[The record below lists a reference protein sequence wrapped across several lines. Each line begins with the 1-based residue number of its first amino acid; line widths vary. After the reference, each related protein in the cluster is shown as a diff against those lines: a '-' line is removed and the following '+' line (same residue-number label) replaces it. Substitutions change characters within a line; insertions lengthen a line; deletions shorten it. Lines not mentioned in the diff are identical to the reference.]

1 MGCYHCGDKIIGKPI
16 SKDDK
21 DFCCTGCLAVYE
33 ILSDNGLDQFYEFN
47 QQSGIKP
54 NSEGNAKYTALDV
67 PEIFND
73 FIEFQN
79 DELYIVTF
87 FLPAIHCSSCIY
99 LLENLQ
105 KLNSDII
112 SSESNFTA
120 RTLTLS
126 VKKDRKLSEVAA
138 LLESIGYKPELR
150 KGKEKTSSYDK
161 KLLLQLG
168 VAGFAFGNV
177 MLWSVPEYLGLDE
190 MFEDFRNFS
199 AYLTLLVSI
208 PVLFYSASPYFISA
222 YTALKT
228 RQLNL
233 DIPVAI
239 GILVLFIKSSSSI
252 LMQEGSSYM
261 DSFTGF
267 VFFLL
272 IGKWFQ
278 SKTYRNMSFDN
289 DPKAYFPLGVHRLN
303 KVTQEEEVV
312 KIESIEKDD
321 LLKIFNEEIIP
332 CDAELISDKAV
343 IDTSFITGEAA
354 LATLKSGD
362 KIYAG
367 SKLIGSAIQV
377 KALSTTSRSK
387 FASIWNKSAKTT
399 KSIVQNRENLLSK
412 YFLIIVGILSISAAI
427 TWSFIDPSRILEI
440 VTAILVV
447 ACPCALAIS
456 FPFVYGNALRKLG
469 RSGLYFRNS
478 HEIQKMNQVNHIV
491 FDKTGT
497 LTKDRIEGVDY
508 EGESLT
514 PTLMGQ
520 VYALTRQS
528 THPYSKSITQY
539 LESFVEQVDD
549 IIDYEEVSG
558 QGVQAKTLNGDLI
571 RVGNAQFTNATNIFN
586 DSGSYLSVNDKTYGF
601 FRFQSQLREGIIE
614 EINRLQKHYKV
625 SLLSGD
631 RPTDKVL
638 FEHLEKPIDMYFDLS
653 PTDKKDHIINF
664 NESGDVVAF
673 IGDGL
678 NDSEALE
685 EAELGISVSE
695 DEFRFTPKCDA
706 IIESNKINNLR
717 SFFKFGLHAKRVLRI
732 CMYFS
737 LTYNTFGITFAFL
750 GYVTPLFAAILMPIS
765 SVTIVLLST
774 LLIQPYKI
782 R

>member
-1 MGCYHCGDKIIGKPI
+1 MGCYHCGDKVIGKPI
-16 SKDDK
+16 SKDGK
-21 DFCCTGCLAVYE
+21 DFCCSGCLTVYE

-47 QQSGIKP
+47 QQSGVKP
-54 NSEGNAKYTALDV
+54 ATEGNAKYTALNV

-79 DELYIVTF
+79 DKMYIVTF

-105 KLNSDII
+105 KLNSDILN
-112 SSESNFTA
+112 SESNFTA
-120 RTLTLS
+120 RTLTLNI
-126 VKKDRKLSEVAA
+126 KKTKKLSEVAS

-150 KGKEKTSSYDK
+150 RGEEKKNSYDK

-177 MLWSVPEYLGLDE
+177 MLWSVPEYLGLDD
-190 MFEDFRNFS
+190 MFANFRNFS

-208 PVLFYSASPYFISA
+208 PVLLYSASGYFISA
-222 YTALKT
+222 YTAIRT

-233 DIPVAI
+233 DIPIAI
-239 GILVLFIKSSSSI
+239 GIMVLFIKSSSSI

-289 DPKAYFPLGVHRLN
+289 DPKAYFPLGVHRIN
-303 KVTQEEEVV
+303 KITQEEEVV

-321 LLKIFNEEIIP
+321 VLNIFNEEIIP
-332 CDAELISDKAV
+332 CDAELIAEKAV
-343 IDTSFITGEAA
+343 IDTSFITGESV
-354 LATLKSGD
+354 LATLKAGD

-367 SKLIGSAIQV
+367 SKLIGSATQV

-399 KSIVQNRENLLSK
+399 KSIIQNRENLLSK
-412 YFLIIVGILSISAAI
+412 YFLIIVGVVSVAAAI
-427 TWSFIDPSRILEI
+427 TWSFIDPDRILEI

-469 RSGLYFRNS
+469 KSGLYFRNS
-478 HEIQKMNQVNHIV
+478 HEIQKLNKVNHIV

-497 LTKDRIEGVDY
+497 LTKDRIEGVSF
-508 EGESLT
+508 EGKQMSQE
-514 PTLMGQ
+514 LMGE
-520 VYALTRQS
+520 VFALTRQS
-528 THPYSKSITQY
+528 THPYSKSITKF
-539 LESFVEQVDD
+539 LEDK
-549 IIDYEEVSG
+549 IDNIDEIADYKEVSG
-558 QGVQAKTLNGDLI
+558 QGVEAKTAKGNII
-571 RVGNAQFTNATNIFN
+571 RVGNAKFTNANKKQN
-586 DSGSYLSVNDKTYGF
+586 ESGSYLSVNDEVIGF
-601 FRFQSQLREGIIE
+601 FKFQSQLREGILE
-614 EINRLQKHYKV
+614 EISKLQKQYKV
-625 SLLSGD
+625 TLLSGD
-631 RPTDKVL
+631 QSTDEVL
-638 FEHLEKPIDMYFDLS
+638 FKDLEEPIDMYFNLS
-653 PTDKKDHIINF
+653 PTDKKNHIIRF

-706 IIESNKINNLR
+706 IIESDKIKNIK
-717 SFFKFGLHAKRVLRI
+717 SFFKFGFHAKKVLRI

-765 SVTIVLLST
+765 SITIVLLST
-774 LLIQPYKI
+774 LLIQPYRI

>member
-16 SKDDK
+16 SKEDK
-21 DFCCTGCLAVYE
+21 DFCCSGCLTVYE
-33 ILSDNGLDQFYEFN
+33 ILSDNGLDKFYEFN

-54 NSEGNAKYTALDV
+54 ATEGNAKYTALDV
-67 PEIFND
+67 PEIFDD
-73 FIEFQN
+73 FIEFKN
-79 DELYIVTF
+79 DDVYIVTF

-99 LLENLQ
+99 LLENLE
-105 KLNSDII
+105 KLNEDILN
-112 SSESNFTA
+112 SETNFTA
-120 RTLTLS
+120 RTISLTI
-126 VKKDRKLSEVAA
+126 KKNRKLSEVAT

-150 KGKEKTSSYDK
+150 RGKENKSSYDK

-177 MLWSVPEYLGLDE
+177 MLWSFPEYLGLDD
-190 MFEDFRNFS
+190 MFENFRNFS
-199 AYLTLLVSI
+199 AYLTLIVAI
-208 PVLFYSASPYFISA
+208 PVLLYSASGYFISA
-222 YTALKT
+222 YTAIKT

-239 GILVLFIKSSSSI
+239 GILVLFIKSSTSI

-272 IGKWFQ
+272 VGKWFQ

-303 KVTQEEEVV
+303 KITEEEEVV

-321 LLKIFNEEIIP
+321 TLKIFNEEIIP
-332 CDAELISDKAV
+332 CDAELISQKAV
-343 IDTSFITGEAA
+343 IDTSFITGEAN
-354 LATLKSGD
+354 LATLKAGD

-377 KALSTTSRSK
+377 KALSTTNRSK

-412 YFLIIVGILSISAAI
+412 YFLIIVGVVSTAAAI
-427 TWSFIDPSRILEI
+427 TWSFIDPNRILEI

-456 FPFVYGNALRKLG
+456 FPFVYGNSLRKLG
-469 RSGLYFRNS
+469 KSGLYFRNS
-478 HEIQKMNQVNHIV
+478 HEIQKMNKVNHIV

-497 LTKDRIEGVDY
+497 LTKDRIEGVSF
-508 EGESLT
+508 EGEKMT
-514 PTLMGQ
+514 EELMGQ
-520 VYALTRQS
+520 VFALTRQS
-528 THPYSKSITQY
+528 THPYSKSITKF
-539 LESFVEQVDD
+539 LEEKVDHVD
-549 IIDYEEVSG
+549 TIIDYKEVSG
-558 QGVQAKTLNGDLI
+558 QGVEAKTRDGI
-571 RVGNAQFTNATNIFN
+571 IIKIGNAKFTNAEVKFEE
-586 DSGSYLSVNDKTYGF
+586 SGSYLSVNDKVLGF
-601 FRFQSQLREGIIE
+601 FKFQSQLREGIIE
-614 EINRLQKHYKV
+614 EINRLQKDYKV
-625 SLLSGD
+625 TLLSGD
-631 RPTDKVL
+631 QATDEIL
-638 FEHLEKPIDMYFDLS
+638 FKDLEQPINMHFNLS
-653 PTDKKDHIINF
+653 PTDKKNHIIRF

-706 IIESNKINNLR
+706 IIESEQIKKFK
-717 SFFKFGLHAKRVLRI
+717 SFFKFGLHAKKVLRI

-765 SVTIVLLST
+765 SITIVLLST
-774 LLIQPYKI
+774 FLIQPYKL